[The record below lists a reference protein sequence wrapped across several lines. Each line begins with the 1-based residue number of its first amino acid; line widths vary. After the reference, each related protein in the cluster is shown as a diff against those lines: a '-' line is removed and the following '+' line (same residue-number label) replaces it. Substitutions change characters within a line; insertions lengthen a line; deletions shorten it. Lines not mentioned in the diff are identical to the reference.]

1 MFAVNRSDSD
11 THTHTHTHILKK
23 NERENRENP
32 EKKRNLF

>member
-11 THTHTHTHILKK
+11 THTHILKK

-32 EKKRNLF
+32 EKKRNLL